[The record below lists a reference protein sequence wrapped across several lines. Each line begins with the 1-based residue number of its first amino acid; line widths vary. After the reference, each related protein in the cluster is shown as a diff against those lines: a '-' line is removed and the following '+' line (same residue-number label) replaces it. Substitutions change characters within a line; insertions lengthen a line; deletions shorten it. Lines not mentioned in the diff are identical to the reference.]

1 MNGEGRIASLLKRVR
16 AVPARRLDLAAERER
31 ARIAKD
37 MHDVLAHAVSL
48 MVVQAEAGPVV
59 VRGDP
64 DRAEA
69 TFDAVAASAPLG
81 VARGRSGSR
90 HEEFARRHR
99 RRPGTRPGR
108 VRMILDAQ
116 QNPGSAGLS
125 LVVNAEPVPQ
135 PAGDRRQG
143 AQAQG

>member
-1 MNGEGRIASLLKRVR
+1 MR
-16 AVPARRLDLAAERER
+16 AVPARRLERAAERER
-31 ARIAKD
+31 ARIARD

-81 VARGRSGSR
+81 VARGRGMRSSR
-90 HEEFARRHR
+90 VVIADDRELVRAGFA
-99 RRPGTRPGR
+99 
-108 VRMILDAQ
+108 
-116 QNPGSAGLS
+116 
-125 LVVNAEPVPQ
+125 
-135 PAGDRRQG
+135 
-143 AQAQG
+143 